1 MPVVRIEPDNISV
14 DSGLVTALADELR
27 RGRSREASPHDAP
40 NILEEVSLVGLM
52 HVTVIWDAWGNVP
65 REGRGHI
72 IFDAY
77 REVGGEE
84 EVRSISIALG
94 LTHTEADRLG
104 ISF

>member
-1 MPVVRIEPDNISV
+1 
-14 DSGLVTALADELR
+14 
-27 RGRSREASPHDAP
+27 
-40 NILEEVSLVGLM
+40 M